1 MITSSSSCCYDP
13 PSRAALRSARR
24 VCVKAGTSVVANE
37 DGRPSLTRLGAICEQ
52 IAELNRSGVEV
63 IFVSS
68 GAVGMGKR
76 VLRKQSKLN
85 MSFMDMNRDDSV
97 RIAEEGLNLNRNSS
111 FASLLHLNAIPH
123 TASEKKKFY
132 DSACAAAG
140 QFEMMNLY
148 SSLFDQGD
156 VAASQIL
163 VTQSD
168 FIDEKRK
175 QNLVYTVERL
185 LTLGVVPIIN
195 ENDAVSAN
203 QGYTSDDIFSDNDS
217 LAALCARSFGAEVL
231 VLLTDVAGVFES
243 SPKENPDAKLLPLY
257 LTTSEVKIGTKS
269 SQGRGGMASKIEAA
283 TSAVQPGSK
292 CTACVVA
299 AGSDLYS
306 IRAILGNDPKYGI
319 KGTMFVTPG
328 SELEKQAIADFH
340 TQTVSVTYRN
350 VQSKSRQE
358 IIYTLQI
365 YRTMMSRKKHVVW
378 RWQHERKLGNFK
390 HYLTK
395 CEKIFSMPLQT
406 H

>member
-1 MITSSSSCCYDP
+1 MNQSSSSCYDP
-13 PSRAALRSARR
+13 PSRSALRSARR

-85 MSFMDMNRDDSV
+85 MSFMEMNREDQ
-97 RIAEEGLNLNRNSS
+97 RIAEEGLSRSSSS
-111 FASLLHLNAIPH
+111 FASLLHLNSIPH

-231 VLLTDVAGVFES
+231 VLLTDVEGVFES

-257 LTTSEVKIGTKS
+257 LNTSEVKIGTKS
-269 SQGRGGMASKIEAA
+269 SQGRGGMASKIDAA

-299 AGSDLYS
+299 AGSDLHS

-328 SELEKQAIADFH
+328 SELEKQALADFDS
-340 TQTVSVTYRN
+340 QTVSAAN
-350 VQSKSRQE
+350 
-358 IIYTLQI
+358 
-365 YRTMMSRKKHVVW
+365 
-378 RWQHERKLGNFK
+378 
-390 HYLTK
+390 
-395 CEKIFSMPLQT
+395 T
-406 H
+406 HK